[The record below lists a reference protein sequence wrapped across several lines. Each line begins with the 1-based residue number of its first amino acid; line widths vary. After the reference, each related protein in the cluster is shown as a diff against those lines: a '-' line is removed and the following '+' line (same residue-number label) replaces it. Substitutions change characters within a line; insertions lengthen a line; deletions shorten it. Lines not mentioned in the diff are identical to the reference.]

1 MENKTPLISKVI
13 VIKSHKIVNDV
24 SKKTNQPFTRI
35 DIIDSSDTK
44 YSFFPKKKD
53 GTISKAAEY
62 YKANKSKWDDAMM
75 LGDTVKVEIAFEE
88 KTNTFQGKDGKT
100 YNGVNRTI
108 RMFKDF
114 ADPVKQDSEYSGMKD
129 LPTIDPNEIPVVE
142 DKMDIDID
150 PNDIPVSW

>member
-1 MENKTPLISKVI
+1 MENQTPLISKVI

-35 DIIDSSDTK
+35 DIIDSNDLK
-44 YSFFPKKKD
+44 FSFFPKKKD

-62 YKANKSKWDDAMM
+62 YKANKSKWDDNMM
-75 LGDTVKVEIAFEE
+75 LGDIVKVEIAFEE

-114 ADPVKQDSEYSGMKD
+114 VDPVKQDSEYAGMKE
-129 LPTIDPNEIPVVE
+129 LPTINVDDIPVVE
-142 DKMDIDID
+142 DKVDMEEIKAE
-150 PNDIPVSW
+150 DIPF

>member
-1 MENKTPLISKVI
+1 MENQELITKTI
-13 VIKSHKIVNDV
+13 VVKSHKIVNDV

-35 DIIDSSDTK
+35 DIIDGDDVK
-44 YSFFPKKKD
+44 YSFFPRKKD

-62 YKANKSKWDDAMM
+62 YKSNKSKWDDQMM
-75 LGDTVKVEIAFEE
+75 LGEQVKVTIAFEE

-129 LPTIDPNEIPVVE
+129 LPVIDSEGIPIYDADPNKMEISTE
-142 DKMDIDID
+142 
-150 PNDIPVSW
+150 DIPF